1 VKIKNAVTVRL
12 CALLLALILC
22 GWPSSGAELGRS
34 DPERYLDH
42 VKWLAAPERK
52 GRGTGMPE
60 LEAAGRYIADAFRA
74 YGLRPGVGGTSFLQ
88 AFPVTTGGR
97 MGPDNRFLVETD
109 AGETALKPSTDY
121 LPINFSSA
129 GSFAGEVVFAGYGIS
144 AEEFDYDDYTHFDVT
159 DKVVV
164 VLRYEPNRFRQKRRD
179 ARREY
184 SHHSHL
190 ISKAINARDRG
201 AKAVIVVNGELGG
214 DDKDELVKF
223 GGISGPEDAG
233 IAMLHVKNSV
243 ADVWLRKAGTS
254 LADLHEKMNADGTA
268 HSMALPG
275 VRVSVDIDI
284 EREKATLHNVVGYLP
299 GKSDEYVILGAH
311 YDHLGLGDQS
321 SLAPSQIGTPH
332 LGADDN
338 ASGTAGLL
346 ELARIFSARRD
357 TLERG
362 VLFIAFSGEEIG
374 LLGSAYWVENPTL
387 PVDKAMAMLNMDMI
401 GRMSGSKLYV
411 GGTGT
416 GSTFKDLLNKMNG
429 SHPFELSFSESGYAA
444 SDHTSFLPKEIPA
457 LFFFS
462 GLHGDYHKPS
472 DSWEKINAAQA
483 AEAVDLISRVAAEL
497 IATDNEPEYQK
508 VTSSEGHG
516 GSPSGG
522 GGGYGPYF
530 GSVPDFAP
538 VENGV
543 KFADVRADSPA
554 GKAGL
559 LAGDILTQFGDKPI
573 KNLYDFTYALRAS
586 EAGDVVEVQVLR
598 GDQTV
603 TATVTLEPRR

>member
-1 VKIKNAVTVRL
+1 MKNAVTARL
-12 CALLLALILC
+12 CALLLALVLC
-22 GWPSSGAELGRS
+22 GLPSSGAELGHS
-34 DPERYLDH
+34 DPGRYIEH

-52 GRGTGMPE
+52 GRGAGMPE
-60 LEAAGRYIADAFRA
+60 LEEAGRYIADEFRA
-74 YGLRPGVGGTSFLQ
+74 YGLRPGVDGTSFLQ
-88 AFPVTTGGR
+88 PFQVTTGGR
-97 MGPDNRFLVETD
+97 MGPDNRFIVTTA
-109 AGETALKPSTDY
+109 AGEMALKPSTDY

-159 DKVVV
+159 DKIVM
-164 VLRYEPNRFRQKRRD
+164 VLRYEPGSFKQKRRG

-201 AKAVIVVNGELGG
+201 AKAVIIVNGELSG
-214 DDKDELVKF
+214 DDGDELVKF

-233 IAMLHVKNSV
+233 IAVLHVKNSV
-243 ADVWLRKAGTS
+243 ADGWLQRAGTS
-254 LADLHEKMNADGTA
+254 LAELQEKMNAEGA
-268 HSMALPG
+268 PHSMALLD
-275 VRVSVDIDI
+275 VRLSVDIDI

-346 ELARIFSARRD
+346 ELARVFSERRD

-362 VLFIAFSGEEIG
+362 VLFLAFSGEEIG

-387 PVDKAMAMLNMDMI
+387 PVDKAVAMLNMDMI
-401 GRMSGSKLYV
+401 GRMKSKLYI

-429 SHPFELSFSESGYAA
+429 SHPFELSFSESGYTA
-444 SDHTSFLPKEIPA
+444 SDHTSFLPKEIPV

-472 DSWEKINAAQA
+472 DSWEKIDAARA
-483 AEAVDLISRVAAEL
+483 AKAVDLISRVASEL
-497 IATDNEPEYQK
+497 IATENEPEYRK

-516 GSPSGG
+516 ESPSGGG

-538 VENGV
+538 VESGV
-543 KFADVRADSPA
+543 KFADVRAGSPA

-586 EAGDVVEVQVLR
+586 EVGDVVEVRVLR
-598 GDQTV
+598 GDATV

>member
-1 VKIKNAVTVRL
+1 
-12 CALLLALILC
+12 
-22 GWPSSGAELGRS
+22 
-34 DPERYLDH
+34 
-42 VKWLAAPERK
+42 
-52 GRGTGMPE
+52 
-60 LEAAGRYIADAFRA
+60 
-74 YGLRPGVGGTSFLQ
+74 
-88 AFPVTTGGR
+88 
-97 MGPDNRFLVETD
+97 MGPDNRFIVTTA
-109 AGETALKPSTDY
+109 AGEMALKPSTDY

-159 DKVVV
+159 DKIVM
-164 VLRYEPNRFRQKRRD
+164 VLRYEPGSFKQKRRG
-179 ARREY
+179 Y

-201 AKAVIVVNGELGG
+201 AKAVIIVNGELSG
-214 DDKDELVKF
+214 DDGDELVKF

-233 IAMLHVKNSV
+233 IAVLHVKNSV
-243 ADVWLRKAGTS
+243 ADGWLQRAGTS
-254 LADLHEKMNADGTA
+254 LAELQEKMNAEGA
-268 HSMALPG
+268 PHSMALLD
-275 VRVSVDIDI
+275 VRLSVDIDI

-346 ELARIFSARRD
+346 ELARVFSERRD

-362 VLFIAFSGEEIG
+362 VLFLAFSGEEIG

-387 PVDKAMAMLNMDMI
+387 PVDKAVAMLNMDMI
-401 GRMSGSKLYV
+401 GRMKSKLYI

-429 SHPFELSFSESGYAA
+429 SHPFELSFSESGYTA
-444 SDHTSFLPKEIPA
+444 SDHTSFLPKEIPV

-472 DSWEKINAAQA
+472 DSWEKIDAARA
-483 AEAVDLISRVAAEL
+483 AKAVDLISRVASEL
-497 IATDNEPEYQK
+497 IATENEPEYRK

-516 GSPSGG
+516 ESPSGGG

-538 VENGV
+538 VESGV
-543 KFADVRADSPA
+543 KFADVRAGSPA

-586 EAGDVVEVQVLR
+586 EVGDVVEVRVLR
-598 GDQTV
+598 GDATV
-603 TATVTLEPRR
+603 TATVRAFGL